1 MEDRSVISWKR
12 TRVTSALGIEY
23 PIIQGPLGGLS
34 SQRLTAAVSNYGGL
48 GSLGAHSL
56 NPHTIKDRIDEI
68 RSLTEKPF
76 AINLW
81 ISMEDDDAV
90 ASDARA
96 FQNALSHISPHLAR
110 LGATEPSFAPYK
122 TVRFEDQVRVLI
134 DAKVPAFSFIYGL
147 PPKEVLD
154 ECRRLGIVLMGT
166 ATTVDEAKV
175 LADAGVDIVVASG
188 FEAGGHR
195 GSFLRKA
202 EDSLMGTIS
211 LIPQVSDAVNLPVIA
226 AGGIADARGV
236 VAAFALGA
244 EAVQVG
250 TVFLACN
257 DSGASEV
264 HRNALLSGKAAVTGL
279 TRGFT
284 GRLAR
289 AIKNELMDELN
300 ATHAQILPYPL
311 QRHLIRSLSIAA
323 ENAQEESLLP
333 MWSGQS
339 AALIKS
345 TDVESVMDSLLK
357 DISKPLDAFLRWK
370 QL

>member
-1 MEDRSVISWKR
+1 MDDRSITSWKR

-56 NPHTIKDRIDEI
+56 EPRIIQERIEEI
-68 RSLTEKPF
+68 RSLTDKPF

-81 ISMEDDDAV
+81 ISMEDAAAV
-90 ASDARA
+90 SSGAGA
-96 FQNALSHISPHLAR
+96 FQKALSHISHHLDR
-110 LGATEPSFAPYK
+110 VGATTPSYAAYEPL
-122 TVRFEDQVRVLI
+122 RFEDQMRVLI

-154 ECRRLGIVLMGT
+154 ECRRLSIIMMGT
-166 ATTVDEAKV
+166 ATTVDEARV
-175 LADAGVDIVVASG
+175 LADAGVDVVVASG

-195 GSFLRKA
+195 GSFIRKA
-202 EDSLMGTIS
+202 EDSLMGTMS
-211 LIPQVSDAVNLPVIA
+211 LVPQVVDAVNIPVIA

-250 TVFLACN
+250 TVFLACEA
-257 DSGASEV
+257 SGASDL
-264 HRNALLSGKAAVTGL
+264 HRKTLLSGKAAVTGL

-300 ATHAQILPYPL
+300 ADHAEILPYPL
-311 QRHLIRSLSIAA
+311 QRHLIRNLSIAA
-323 ENAQEESLLP
+323 DRAQDESLLP

-339 AALIKS
+339 AALIRS
-345 TDVESVMDSLLK
+345 TEVDAVMDSMLR
-357 DISKPLDAFLRWK
+357 DIAGPLDELLRWK
-370 QL
+370 HH

>member
-1 MEDRSVISWKR
+1 
-12 TRVTSALGIEY
+12 
-23 PIIQGPLGGLS
+23 
-34 SQRLTAAVSNYGGL
+34 
-48 GSLGAHSL
+48 
-56 NPHTIKDRIDEI
+56 
-68 RSLTEKPF
+68 
-76 AINLW
+76 
-81 ISMEDDDAV
+81 
-90 ASDARA
+90 
-96 FQNALSHISPHLAR
+96 
-110 LGATEPSFAPYK
+110 
-122 TVRFEDQVRVLI
+122 
-134 DAKVPAFSFIYGL
+134 
-147 PPKEVLD
+147 
-154 ECRRLGIVLMGT
+154 VLMGT

-357 DISKPLDAFLRWK
+357 DISKPLDALLRWK

>member
-1 MEDRSVISWKR
+1 MEDRSIISWKR

-23 PIIQGPLGGLS
+23 PVIQGALGGLS

-56 NPHTIKDRIDEI
+56 EPRIIQERIDEI
-68 RSLTEKPF
+68 RSLTDKPF
-76 AINLW
+76 AMNLW

-90 ASDARA
+90 SSGVGA
-96 FQNALSHISPHLAR
+96 FQKALSHISHHLDR
-110 LGATEPSFAPYK
+110 VGATTPSYAPYK
-122 TVRFEDQVRVLI
+122 PLRFEDQVRVLI

-154 ECRRLGIVLMGT
+154 ECRRIGIVLMGT

-175 LADAGVDIVVASG
+175 LADAGVDMVVASG

-195 GSFLRKA
+195 GSFIRKA
-202 EDSLMGTIS
+202 EDSLMGSMS
-211 LIPQVSDAVNLPVIA
+211 LIPQVCDAVELPVIA

-236 VAAFALGA
+236 MAAFALGA

-257 DSGASEV
+257 DSGASEL

-289 AIKNELMDELN
+289 TIQNDLMTELN
-300 ATHAQILPYPL
+300 VAGAQILPYPL
-311 QRHLIRSLSIAA
+311 QRHLIRNLSIAA
-323 ENAQEESLLP
+323 EKARDESLIP

-345 TDVESVMDSLLK
+345 TDVNSVMDSLLR
-357 DISKPLDAFLRWK
+357 KPSTPVAEPIRGK
-370 QL
+370 QH

>member
-1 MEDRSVISWKR
+1 MEDQSSVSSQR

-56 NPHTIKDRIDEI
+56 DPHVIKDRIDEI
-68 RSLTEKPF
+68 RSLTKKPF

-90 ASDARA
+90 ASDAKA
-96 FQNALSHISPHLAR
+96 FQHALSCISSHLDR
-110 LGATEPSFAPYK
+110 LGAGEPSYTPYK
-122 TVRFEDQVRVLI
+122 SVRFEDQVRVLM
-134 DAKVPAFSFIYGL
+134 DAKVPAFSFIYGV

-166 ATTVDEAKV
+166 ATTVNEAKV
-175 LADAGVDIVVASG
+175 LADAGVDIIVASG

-195 GSFLRKA
+195 GSFIRKA
-202 EDSLMGTIS
+202 EDSLMGTMS
-211 LIPQVSDAVNLPVIA
+211 LIPQVSDAVNLPIIA

-236 VAAFALGA
+236 IAAFALGA

-250 TVFLACN
+250 TLFLACN
-257 DSGASEV
+257 DSGASEM
-264 HRNALLSGKAAVTGL
+264 HRNTLLSGKAAFTGL

-300 ATHAQILPYPL
+300 ATHAEILPYPL

-323 ENAQEESLLP
+323 EKARDESLIP

-345 TDVESVMDSLLK
+345 ADVESVMESLLK
-357 DISKPLDAFLRWK
+357 EISKPLRLLRWK
-370 QL
+370 QR